1 MPMLQILY
9 IVAFSVL
16 AIFAIVNLIGNMI
29 ALAQNEARPRASWA
43 ADRSDRVPMV
53 IHPEMFD
60 EAGNITTEPLLAVR
74 SLDLDEARARLDD
87 LYESSGSDG

>member
-1 MPMLQILY
+1 MLQILY

-29 ALAQNEARPRASWA
+29 ALAQNEVRPRRSL
-43 ADRSDRVPMV
+43 ADDRAVRVPTIV
-53 IHPEMFD
+53 HPEMYD
-60 EAGNITTEPLLAVR
+60 EAGNITTEPLLVMR